1 MDDRLCQIY
10 DTYGDDTGPPMPW
23 MLDLE
28 HLLGYTFHKKRI
40 LVEAVTHPSMEMDY
54 ESMSYQRLEFLG
66 DAVLDVIIVDELW
79 YHGEEKAG
87 RQLSHIEMHN
97 YKSAVVNS
105 DLLAYLC
112 MEMKTSVTAS
122 KVQTVG
128 SDEFA
133 VVDDG
138 VRDINLW
145 RFLRTLAP
153 QVQLSLQKSL
163 HKRDMLKTSIIEQL
177 DPELEDSLLL
187 DYSRRPLYPWL
198 TLAGLEADKTLSD
211 MIESIIAAVFIDS
224 RGNTEVVK
232 QLVDRFGIFS
242 ILHKLLQKNVDPLH
256 PVCLYLAVTITI
268 PDPVALPKY

>member
-1 MDDRLCQIY
+1 MDERLLQIY
-10 DTYGDDTGPPMPW
+10 DTYGRNTGPTMPW
-23 MLDLE
+23 ISDLE
-28 HLLGYTFHKKRI
+28 LLLGYTFTKKRI

-66 DAVLDVIIVDELW
+66 DAVLDIIIVDELW

-97 YKSAVVNS
+97 YKSTVVNS

-112 MEMKTSVTAS
+112 MEMKTSVQKS
-122 KVQTVG
+122 KVQAIG
-128 SDEFA
+128 ANEFA

-145 RFLRTLAP
+145 RFLRTVAQ

-163 HKRDMLKTSIIEQL
+163 RKRDTLKTSIIEQL
-177 DPELEDSLLL
+177 DPEESLLL
-187 DYSRRPLYPWL
+187 DHSRRPLYPWL

-224 RGNTEVVK
+224 KGDFEVVK
-232 QLVDRFGIFS
+232 QLVGRFGIFS
-242 ILHKLLQKNVDPLH
+242 ILHNLLRKNVDPLH
-256 PVCLYLAVTITI
+256 PVCLYLASTITR
-268 PDPVALPKY
+268 LQSLYQKN